1 MLTGVQSVD
10 IGLLVVSADD
20 GIMPQTTEHFNII
33 KLLDYVNFLKVPKF
47 PLSGDDLK
55 KFGYESGEIMGK
67 KLKLLEEEWIE
78 NNFIL
83 DDKTLKKN
91 LNKFNKN

>member
-1 MLTGVQSVD
+1 
-10 IGLLVVSADD
+10 
-20 GIMPQTTEHFNII
+20 
-33 KLLDYVNFLKVPKF
+33 
-47 PLSGDDLK
+47 
-55 KFGYESGEIMGK
+55 MGK

>member
-1 MLTGVQSVD
+1 MTYF
-10 IGLLVVSADD
+10 IGKDNVRDLLLFSALINNKINDS
-20 GIMPQTTEHFNII
+20 NII